1 MLLTVLSIDDSI
13 DEKQHEGVV
22 DEFPFQKGHNGNI
35 LVAKEIMLEDKAL
48 LLKEMR
54 LTTKVPVREEGG
66 GWLKGNNMRKG
77 N

>member
-35 LVAKEIMLEDKAL
+35 LVAKEIMLEEKAL

-66 GWLKGNNMRKG
+66 DG
-77 N
+77 

>member
-35 LVAKEIMLEDKAL
+35 LEEDKAL

-77 N
+77 K